1 LKQEHIKLKNMKK
14 LTHGLLAFT
23 IMFAMA
29 SCGDNPEVSNA
40 SSTPV
45 DSTNLTGAA
54 PVEYGADNP
63 AVPDS
68 PKTQGAHEEGIR
80 ANNASSEDSMK
91 GRH

>member
-1 LKQEHIKLKNMKK
+1 MKK
-14 LTHGLLAFT
+14 FTHGVAVIAMML
-23 IMFAMA
+23 AMA
-29 SCGDNPEVSNA
+29 SCGNNPEVTNA

-63 AVPDS
+63 AAPDS
-68 PKTQGAHEEGIR
+68 QKTQGTHEEGIR

>member
-1 LKQEHIKLKNMKK
+1 MKK
-14 LTHGLLAFT
+14 LTHGLLAF
-23 IMFAMA
+23 AMA
-29 SCGDNPEVSNA
+29 IAIVSCGDNPENINA
-40 SSTPV
+40 SSTPI
-45 DSTNLTGAA
+45 DSTNITGAA

-68 PKTQGAHEEGIR
+68 PKSQGAYEEGIR